1 MSIDLIIPLQKMK
14 NCGLKLNEIYLEMM
28 TKKVMMI
35 VEAMGMKSRMNRA
48 RRNKIH
54 LLVGVLPP
62 TKLSI

>member
-1 MSIDLIIPLQKMK
+1 
-14 NCGLKLNEIYLEMM
+14 MM